1 MSPTTEEFP
10 FEFVALEVAL
20 EMVCNSLEVEA
31 NKVELDAKPAL
42 EALRK
47 RVDNVNLE
55 RVRKMKTRLVRVT
68 GRVSKVREEIQRYL
82 DDDSDMRDMYLTRK
96 AKQESESYAAT
107 LDADAS
113 DASSPAPD
121 ATGQRTADRST
132 TTARHRLEHALSV
145 SSVTGRSPL
154 GVHGVHA
161 QGGDARRLFRRLRRG

>member
-1 MSPTTEEFP
+1 MGEHATTTTTGGGGGGDGGRRAVVHGADAPDRSPDKPTTTARGASPTTEEFP

-20 EMVCNSLEVEA
+20 EMVCNFEVEA

-82 DDDSDMRDMYLTRK
+82 DDDPDS
-96 AKQESESYAAT
+96 AT
-107 LDADAS
+107 C
-113 DASSPAPD
+113 
-121 ATGQRTADRST
+121 T
-132 TTARHRLEHALSV
+132 
-145 SSVTGRSPL
+145 
-154 GVHGVHA
+154 
-161 QGGDARRLFRRLRRG
+161 